1 MSDEIIAGSTFTHH
15 GNITHEPTNNI
26 MKES

>member
-1 MSDEIIAGSTFTHH
+1 MNDEIISGSTFTHH
-15 GNITHEPTNNI
+15 GNITHVPTNNI